1 MNKYVCRQAF
11 CFIDFFS
18 LPFYIENERAFRKEE
33 KEGLHMSNKLRGLLD
48 EKKPI
53 IGTFFELGG
62 ANAVEAL
69 GQTGLDF
76 IIIDNEHGPFETES
90 SLECIRTCEHS
101 GLASLCRVREISR
114 PGIMKLL
121 DQGADGLIVPFID
134 NIDQIRDLVRYGK
147 YAPVG
152 RRGFSG
158 SRKDRWGFAEPA
170 NGNPLE
176 TQMEYWNKE
185 TFLIPQCETL
195 GALEHIEEIAA
206 EPGVDGIFVGP
217 FDLSI
222 SMGMPGKFQ
231 DPVFLA
237 ALERIL
243 KACKDNGKFSIMFT
257 TNADWIQGYYEM
269 GFDMVAWS
277 MDASVMINGF
287 RTVVSGI
294 K

>member
-1 MNKYVCRQAF
+1 MA
-11 CFIDFFS
+11 
-18 LPFYIENERAFRKEE
+18 
-33 KEGLHMSNKLRGLLD
+33 NKLRQLLD

-62 ANAVEAL
+62 ANTVEAL
-69 GQTGLDF
+69 GQTGLDY

-121 DQGADGLIVPFID
+121 DQGANGLIVPFID
-134 NIDQIRDLVRYGK
+134 NMDQIKDLINYGK

-170 NGNPLE
+170 GGNSLE
-176 TQMEYWNKE
+176 YQMAYWNRE
-185 TFLIPQCETL
+185 TFIIPQCETL
-195 GALEHIEEIAA
+195 GALEHIEEITAT
-206 EPGVDGIFVGP
+206 EGVDGIFVGP

-222 SMGMPGKFQ
+222 SMGMPGQFKNP
-231 DPVFLA
+231 DFLA
-237 ALERIL
+237 ALDRIL
-243 KACKDNGKFSIMFT
+243 DACKTTGKFSMIFT
-257 TNADWIQGYYEM
+257 TNADWIQEYYDM

-277 MDASVMINGF
+277 MDSAVMINGF
-287 RTVVSGI
+287 RNVVGSI